1 MNNTK
6 KKRITIYITEKN
18 YTDIQVI
25 AQLNDLSV
33 SNVINRLFA
42 DYVKNSKAKSIKVL

>member
-1 MNNTK
+1 MTNT

-18 YTDIQVI
+18 YTDLQII
-25 AQLNDLSV
+25 AKLNDLSV

-42 DYVKNSKAKSIKVL
+42 DYVKNSKGKPIKLL